1 VLLTTLCVFAIF
13 LFLWPLD
20 LLLKRVYRQQY
31 TTITSKEYTL
41 RYRIARWLMRFSCAL
56 SLLLVIVIATWLT
69 KAFGEDGLMLL
80 SEKYDLWLFMFFV
93 LNVVAV
99 VGGVGVGIVFAV
111 LSWLEP
117 SLGVASRVWN
127 AVVGLST
134 VGFAFFMF
142 YWNMLS
148 FNFHY

>member
-41 RYRIARWLMRFSCAL
+41 RHRIARWLMRFSCAL

-99 VGGVGVGIVFAV
+99 VGGVGVGIVFVV

-117 SLGVASRVWN
+117 SLG
-127 AVVGLST
+127 
-134 VGFAFFMF
+134 
-142 YWNMLS
+142 
-148 FNFHY
+148 